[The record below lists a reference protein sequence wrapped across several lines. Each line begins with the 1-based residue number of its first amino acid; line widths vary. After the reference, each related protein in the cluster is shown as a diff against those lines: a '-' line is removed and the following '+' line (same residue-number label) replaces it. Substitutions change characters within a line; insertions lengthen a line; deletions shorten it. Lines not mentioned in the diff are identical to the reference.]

1 MTIKFRENDNVDNCD
16 SRAEEMIVYDQN
28 GKCIG
33 GEYVGPLFECPEDA
47 IIGRSLV
54 SCATII
60 DYMRKAY
67 EAGKNG
73 EDFKV
78 ENEEWV

>member
-1 MTIKFRENDNVDNCD
+1 MTIKFRENDNVDGYD
-16 SRAEEMIVYDQN
+16 SRAEQMDVYDPN
-28 GKCIG
+28 GKRIG
-33 GEYVGPLFECPEDA
+33 GEYVSPLCECPEDA

-78 ENEEWV
+78 ENEEWL